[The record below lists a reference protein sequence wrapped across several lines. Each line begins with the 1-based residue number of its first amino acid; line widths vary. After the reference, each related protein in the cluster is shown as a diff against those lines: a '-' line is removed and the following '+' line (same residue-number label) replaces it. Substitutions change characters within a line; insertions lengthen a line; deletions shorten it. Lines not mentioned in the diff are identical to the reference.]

1 MDFAESDYAL
11 EIEKKSPCG
20 LPALTR
26 LISVVNTLELVR
38 GPSFLTFAATK
49 KKHIRRVRH
58 LHFFPVKAYTVNVS
72 SLEAI
77 WSLSQQLCCCS
88 MKTAIGN
95 KRMWLCSNKILFVDA
110 ET

>member
-49 KKHIRRVRH
+49 SIYAESGIST
-58 LHFFPVKAYTVNVS
+58 FF
-72 SLEAI
+72 L
-77 WSLSQQLCCCS
+77 
-88 MKTAIGN
+88 
-95 KRMWLCSNKILFVDA
+95 
-110 ET
+110 